1 MENIYLDITEKEN
14 VKQKNDSEDE
24 YVYLSESES
33 SDEDIQLT
41 ETQKKKFDNWVK
53 SEKNNEFELEKL
65 KKTQEKR
72 KIVVADLIHKKMEKQ
87 KKEEEYIKNETKIV
101 SYQMY
106 NLMGNLQK
114 ANQKQRNRGYNKYA
128 TINMKKKY
136 NKNKVALFKLNIF

>member
-14 VKQKNDSEDE
+14 FKQKNDSEDE

-41 ETQKKKFDNWVK
+41 ETQKKKFDNWIK

-72 KIVVADLIHKKMEKQ
+72 TIVVADLIHKKMEKQ
-87 KKEEEYIKNETKIV
+87 KKEEEYIKNEKKIV
-101 SYQMY
+101 SYQMH

-114 ANQKQRNRGYNKYA
+114 ANQKHRNRGYNKYA